1 MPKSFHLPSLRLA
14 GALWL
19 LAGLTYLASEAI
31 AASGFPGYSY
41 ARNYISD
48 LGVPYDGMIHGRALH
63 SARAWVMNFGGFV
76 LDGTLFA
83 AATVAGFRALRQKG
97 PIAVLCAMLGIVH
110 ALGTIMVG
118 IVHGGNRE
126 MADGTHHWHVIG
138 AAMAILGGNA
148 ALILAARVAG
158 RCGAPVAYQLACA
171 VLGLLGLASLALLEA
186 HALRLPAG
194 LLERGSVYPITLWE
208 IVTGIAILAVMTQRG
223 GQIPAMNEGLVSG
236 GHGTGV

>member
-1 MPKSFHLPSLRLA
+1 MPMSFHLPSLRLA

-48 LGVPYDGMIHGRALH
+48 LGVPYGGMIHGRALH
-63 SARAWVMNFGGFV
+63 SARAWVMNFGGFA

-83 AATVAGFRALRQKG
+83 AATVAGFHALREKG
-97 PIAVLCAMLGIVH
+97 STAVLCAILGIVH

-118 IVHGGNRE
+118 IVHGGPRE
-126 MADGTHHWHVIG
+126 IADGTHQLHVIG

-148 ALILAARVAG
+148 ALIVAARVAG
-158 RCGAPVAYQLACA
+158 RCGAPTVYRITCV
-171 VLGLLGLASLALLEA
+171 VLGLLGLASLALLET
-186 HALRLPAG
+186 HALPLPDG
-194 LLERGSVYPITLWE
+194 LLERGSVYPITIWE
-208 IVTGIAILAVMTQRG
+208 IVTGIAIPVLARG
-223 GQIPAMNEGLVSG
+223 RCPKAA
-236 GHGTGV
+236 